1 MSYWARRQ
9 KVKRKISLAIVIA
22 VILISAALIG
32 YYLESGPGSNSTWG
46 NPSLVYD
53 FNSTILFNGV
63 DGYYYGG
70 SFLGWNTTGNVFNN
84 ETYAVSI
91 HLGGSLS
98 RRFEAVNS
106 TFRVSF
112 DWLFEATMVVSRQ
125 LKGVYSDLT
134 YSYSSE
140 GVQPNTNATNFD
152 IDNGTTFVVRFEP
165 SGGLSTYLY
174 RVELW
179 NSIESS

>member
-1 MSYWARRQ
+1 MSCWTRRYN
-9 KVKRKISLAIVIA
+9 VKGKISLAIVIA

-32 YYLESGPGSNSTWG
+32 YYLESGPGSNSPWG

-53 FNSTILFNGV
+53 FNSTIISDNQG
-63 DGYYYGG
+63 GYYGG
-70 SFLGWNTTGNVFNN
+70 SFLGWNTAGYVFNN

-106 TFRVSF
+106 NVRVSF

-125 LKGVYSDLT
+125 LNSTYGDLT

-140 GVQPNTNATNFD
+140 ESQNTNTTNFD
-152 IDNGTTFVVRFEP
+152 IDNGTTFTMRFES

-174 RVELW
+174 RVKLW
-179 NSIESS
+179 NAIESS